1 MATDQNYDP
10 KSSYLISQVAHI
22 TCKKDNYEIFS
33 NTVAEKLSKLQ
44 SSALVFVKPP
54 SAKSKVKAVF
64 ISKHAFK
71 VMLADN
77 PEDQMKCNL
86 TFSVCSGEENTFSMQ
101 HVGEEKFEKGSEIIC
116 TIPSFKIFVT
126 GDLAFYADV
135 LGMPHS
141 SSYWCPWCLN
151 D

>member
-1 MATDQNYDP
+1 
-10 KSSYLISQVAHI
+10 LISQVAHI
-22 TCKKDNYEIFS
+22 TCKKNNYEILS
-33 NTVAEKLSKLQ
+33 NTVAEKLSAGYEKLH
-44 SSALVFVKPP
+44 SSALVFLKPP

-64 ISKHAFK
+64 ISKNAFN

-77 PEDQMKCNL
+77 AEDQRKCNL
-86 TFSVCSGEENTFSMQ
+86 TYSVYSGEENTFSMQ

-116 TIPSFKIFVT
+116 TIPSFKILLA

-135 LGMPHS
+135 LGMPNL

-151 D
+151 DQAQW